1 MSNTSYYILDERLA
15 SSDRRRFANCIL
27 DFFFGFFTLFV
38 FSVVVV
44 IVGNIFNWDIYSI
57 WDNIIIN
64 YTSPVLFVFIMLNY
78 LVLEYFFG
86 RSFGK
91 LITGAIVVNK
101 NGLKPGFVAILIRTL
116 CRLIPFDQLSFLGK
130 SGRIW
135 HDTLSATY
143 VVDKTA
149 LERDI
154 KLHELNLI
162 GDKEGN

>member
-1 MSNTSYYILDERLA
+1 MDNTTYILDERLS

-27 DFFFGFFTLFV
+27 DFFFGFFTLFA
-38 FSVVVV
+38 FSLFVV

-64 YTSPVLFVFIMLNY
+64 YTYSVLFVFIILNY

-91 LITGAIVVNK
+91 LITGGIVVNK
-101 NGLKPGFVAILIRTL
+101 NGLKPGFGAILIRTL
-116 CRLIPFDQLSFLGK
+116 CRLIPFDALSFLGK

-135 HDTLSATY
+135 HDSLSNTY
-143 VVDKTA
+143 VVNKKA
-149 LERDI
+149 LGQDI
-154 KLHELNLI
+154 KFKELNLI
-162 GDKEGN
+162 GVKEVN